1 MGEALLTAI
10 RPAPAAAFPARPQP
24 SLRLGSI
31 EVRIASGAAD
41 IRAAQALRYQVFFE
55 EMGAQG
61 GPSAEAALDV
71 DAYDHLC
78 DHLLAIHHEPD
89 GSSRVVGTYRLLRQ
103 VVAENAHGF
112 YSSGEYDL
120 SNLLRLCPTGQAGA
134 GQLLELGRSCVARDH
149 RNSATIGL
157 LWRGIASYL
166 ALHDVR
172 FMFGCASFHGTDPSV
187 HAAALSYLAHHHL
200 APEPLRV
207 RALPGQFVPM
217 ESLPHGAYEPVRTA
231 RRLPPLLKGYL
242 RVGAM
247 VGEGAFIDRQFNTV
261 DVFVLMPIDRIASRY
276 AARFQPAEL
285 RPGPL

>member
-1 MGEALLTAI
+1 MGEALLEVVG
-10 RPAPAAAFPARPQP
+10 PAPAAAFPIQPQP
-24 SLRLGSI
+24 PLRLGSM
-31 EVRIASGAAD
+31 EVRIAAGASD

-61 GPSAEAALDV
+61 GPAAEVALDV

-78 DHLLAIHHEPD
+78 DHLLAIHHDSD
-89 GSSRVVGTYRLLRQ
+89 GSCRVVGTYRLLRQ
-103 VVAENAHGF
+103 AVAESAHGF

-120 SNLLRLCPTGQAGA
+120 ANLLRHCPAGQPGT
-134 GQLLELGRSCVARDH
+134 GQLLELGRSCVAREH

-166 ALHDVR
+166 EQHGIR
-172 FMFGCASFHGTDPSV
+172 FMFGCASFHGTDPSL
-187 HAAALSYLAHHHL
+187 HAAALSYLCHHHL
-200 APEPLRV
+200 APEELRV
-207 RALPGQFVPM
+207 RALAGHYVPM
-217 ESLPHGAYEPVRTA
+217 ESLPLGGYDPVRTA
-231 RRLPPLLKGYL
+231 RMLPPLLKGYL

-276 AARFQPAEL
+276 AARFQPPQI
-285 RPGPL
+285 RPRPI

>member
-1 MGEALLTAI
+1 MGEAL
-10 RPAPAAAFPARPQP
+10 PSAAGSGAFPAPPQP

-55 EMGAQG
+55 EMGAAIV
-61 GPSAEAALDV
+61 PSSESALDV
-71 DAYDHLC
+71 DDYDQIC
-78 DHLLAIHHEPD
+78 DHLLAIHHDLD

-103 VVAENAHGF
+103 GVAEANRGF

-120 SNLLRLCPTGQAGA
+120 GNLLRHCPAAEAGA
-134 GQLLELGRSCVARDH
+134 GQLLELGRSCVAREH

-157 LWRGIASYL
+157 LWRGIATYL
-166 ALHDVR
+166 EQHDVR
-172 FMFGCASFHGTDPSV
+172 FMFGCASLHGTDPSV

-207 RALPGQFVPM
+207 RALPEQLVAM
-217 ESLPHGAYEPVRTA
+217 DILPPGAYDAARTA
-231 RRLPPLLKGYL
+231 RLLPPLLKGYL

-276 AARFQPAEL
+276 AARFQPAEI
-285 RPGPL
+285 RPRPL